1 MQKTKIL
8 ELIKMGSFIIFIG
21 FLSFVILSLPALLP
35 PRGDFSVASKPPTIS
50 QTSPQR
56 TYNSGSPVVSSF
68 NFLRILGPILVIF
81 LVLLIIYI
89 LSRFSLSRLK
99 LEGIQNTE
107 QSKVKKLKFSREK
120 AAQLLRESLQTGQF
134 SRGIIAAYQALDD
147 ALNGYRGAE
156 RPKHWTPKEYAIF
169 VSPPVFQPTVYHI
182 VEIFYRIRYGMMEGK
197 KSEVEEFLRLL
208 YILFDNEIKG
218 DERARMISEFSELNL
233 RKEIYQVPIKGDLT
247 KPLGGI
253 SR

>member
-1 MQKTKIL
+1 M
-8 ELIKMGSFIIFIG
+8 FIG
-21 FLSFVILSLPALLP
+21 LLSSVILSLPALLSP
-35 PRGDFSVASKPPTIS
+35 GGDFSVASEPPRFCKLPSIQIS
-50 QTSPQR
+50 QR
-56 TYNSGSPVVSSF
+56 TGNLGSPVVSSF
-68 NFLRILGPILVIF
+68 NFIGILIAISIIG

-99 LEGIQNTE
+99 FEGMQNAE
-107 QSKVKKLKFSREK
+107 QSKAKKLKFSRER

-134 SRGIIAAYQALDD
+134 SQGIITAYQALDD

-169 VSPPVFQPTVYHI
+169 VSPPVFQPTVYYI

-197 KSEVEEFLRLL
+197 QSEVEEFLRLL
-208 YILFDNEIKG
+208 YILFDKEIKK
-218 DERARMISEFSELNL
+218 DERARMLSAFSELNL